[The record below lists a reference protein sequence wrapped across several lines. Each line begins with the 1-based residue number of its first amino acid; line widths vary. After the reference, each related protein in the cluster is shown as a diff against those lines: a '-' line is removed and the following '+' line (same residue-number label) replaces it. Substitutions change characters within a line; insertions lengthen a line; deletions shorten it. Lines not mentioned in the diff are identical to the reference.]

1 MGVLHGVVESVAGG
15 NHGMKLDAPTLVT
28 VTVFVMVVMGALTLL
43 SWSQARQT
51 RALGFLGAAQLVGAA
66 AVTLFG
72 LRGLVPDW
80 LSIGVANAVMLG
92 ANGLIWS
99 GARSFEGR
107 RVPLLWLAAG
117 PVIWLAACLVPPLY
131 ASLGARVIL
140 CSALAG
146 LYCAV
151 TARTLWH
158 PRGER
163 LPSRAPASILLA
175 SEALLIWARIPVTLI
190 LPTPPTGIP
199 GQTFWVAVLSF
210 VGLLYTVAVSVL
222 FMALAKE
229 RLEAEQRR
237 AAETD
242 PLTGIA
248 NRRAL
253 ASEARRALATGPA
266 AVLLFDLDHFK
277 RVNDT
282 FGHAVGDAVLVGF
295 CTVARQVLP
304 AGTAFGRLGGEEFAC
319 LLPTAGTGEAARI
332 AETVRLA
339 VATMRPDLV
348 PSLAVTVSV
357 GVARGG
363 GTGSASEFESLLGL
377 ADRAL
382 YQAKA
387 QGRDRVV
394 LAGPEL
400 RQVA

>member
-1 MGVLHGVVESVAGG
+1 
-15 NHGMKLDAPTLVT
+15 MKLDAPTLVT
-28 VTVFVMVVMGALTLL
+28 VTVFVMVVMGALYLL

-51 RALGFLGAAQLVGAA
+51 RALGFLGAAQVVGAA

-72 LRGLVPDW
+72 LRGVIPDW
-80 LSIGVANAVMLG
+80 LSIGLANAVMLG
-92 ANGLIWS
+92 AFGLIWG

-107 RVPLLWLAAG
+107 RVPFAWLAAG
-117 PVIWLAACLVPPLY
+117 PLLWLAACLVPPFY

-140 CSALAG
+140 SSVIAG
-146 LYCAV
+146 LCCTLA
-151 TARTLWH
+151 ARTLWH
-158 PRGER
+158 HRGDR
-163 LPSRAPASILLA
+163 LPSRAPAAILLA
-175 SEALLIWARIPVTLI
+175 SEGLLIWARIPATLV
-190 LPTPPTGIP
+190 LPVPPTGTP
-199 GQTFWVAVLSF
+199 TQTVWVAILCF
-210 VGLLYTVAVSVL
+210 VALLYTVAVSVL

-237 AAETD
+237 VAGTD

-253 ASEARRALATGPA
+253 AAEARRVLAAGPVAL
-266 AVLLFDLDHFK
+266 LLFDLDHFK

-282 FGHAVGDAVLVGF
+282 FGHAVGDAVLIGF
-295 CTVARQVLP
+295 CAAARQVLP
-304 AGTAFGRLGGEEFAC
+304 ADTAFGRLGGEEFAC
-319 LLPTAGTGEAARI
+319 LLPGVGAAQAASI

-339 VATMRPDLV
+339 VAAMRPDLV
-348 PSLAVTVSV
+348 PGLAVTVSV
-357 GVARGG
+357 GVARSSGAGG
-363 GTGSASEFESLLGL
+363 AGDFETLLGL

-394 LAGPEL
+394 LAGPGL